1 MIHLVTIT
9 AGIAV
14 NAAMLTATVQIHPVF
29 TGQYSF
35 CGYKV
40 QVPHLDVS
48 ALNGNFNDIVQP
60 IFKYTVGIFDI
71 FQFESVGNQRCS
83 VYLTFFD

>member
-1 MIHLVTIT
+1 MIHLITIT

-29 TGQYSF
+29 AGQYSF
-35 CGYKV
+35 HGHKV
-40 QVPHLDVS
+40 QFSHLDVS
-48 ALNGNFNDIVQP
+48 ALDGNFNDIVQS

-71 FQFESVGNQRCS
+71 FQ
-83 VYLTFFD
+83 L